1 LRFGRGG
8 FLGTV
13 ERESESH
20 LVNDESMEILADR
33 VDRIACGKC
42 GKVIDVSEL
51 ASFSDVNCPH
61 CGTQQKVPA
70 VLGSFLLAE
79 QMGAGGM
86 GAVYRAVDQALGRF
100 VAIKVMKQQ
109 LGADTELVESFL
121 REARAA
127 AALNHPN
134 IVQIYSCGQE
144 KGQPYI
150 VMELVG
156 GGRMDQLME
165 DGKKVDEVRLLQVA
179 LDVAEG
185 LKAANGANLVHG
197 DIKPA
202 NILFDQNGTA
212 KVVDFGLAQF
222 VNRQQEQ
229 GGIWG
234 TPYYI
239 SPERA
244 RGGKADHRSDIYS
257 LGATLYH
264 ALTGLP
270 PFDGKTATDVV
281 VARLKAPPVKI
292 LDLAPTLQPQTAA
305 VIERMMAADP
315 VLRYP
320 TSASLL
326 ADLRAALQAAKTAR
340 SASGRAK
347 KHHKREWGHWIV
359 GGIALLVMLGFII
372 YIIHWFRN
380 AKATAPAAD
389 VPAAT
394 NAVAGA
400 EPKADPVEPPKGPE
414 TFFRDTQEVAFVQ
427 ALVGVTNQ
435 PPVASI
441 AALDVFAAGLPP
453 NSARQAWARVL
464 QAVPCWLAGE
474 DEKAD
479 QGLRAVAAQPL
490 QQKRGHVV
498 YMPQVLALY
507 LIGDLNFSRLEKER
521 AEWPAWYGDLASGLM
536 GFRAMKKGDLDR
548 AAKSFDAYLNSEG
561 REPAW
566 VYTLRPA
573 ARIWREQLTA
583 WDKERQRLLDV
594 VAAGDLGVAR
604 EALAKTKAS
613 SPPMAQSAWKAV
625 QDQIDQVEKRLADS
639 MKAEEEAK
647 RQVLVQQE
655 KDRVTEFLGTNTH
668 FTGMAKEYRKAVPLL
683 LKLQDELQQ
692 PEGREHV
699 NVVREHMDRMENL
712 KGLLIKEMGANP
724 YRGTGQDA
732 GWEAV
737 GANVLGIRV
746 TQAGRVTQLRT
757 WAQINPRFM
766 TRLVKHYIEQG
777 SRSAAEKADL
787 YLSLAIF
794 CQYNEA
800 MPDETAATYLRLAL
814 DADRGSAAK
823 ARRLLPDVT
832 PAEPAG

>member
-1 LRFGRGG
+1 
-8 FLGTV
+8 
-13 ERESESH
+13 
-20 LVNDESMEILADR
+20 MEILADR

-70 VLGSFLLAE
+70 VLCPFLLAE

-165 DGKKVDEVRLLQVA
+165 DGKKVDEVRLLQIA

-185 LKAANGANLVHG
+185 LKAANGASLVHG

-264 ALTGLP
+264 ALTGVP

-326 ADLRAALQAAKTAR
+326 ADLRSALHAAKESR

-347 KHHKREWGHWIV
+347 KHRKREWGHLIV
-359 GGIALLVMLGFII
+359 GGIAVLMMLFFII
-372 YIIHWFRN
+372 YIIHWFKH
-380 AKATAPAAD
+380 AKPVASGPD
-389 VPAAT
+389 VPSST

-400 EPKADPVEPPKGPE
+400 EPKPDDAEPPKGPE
-414 TFFRDTQEVAFVQ
+414 TFFRDTQEVALVQ
-427 ALVGVTNQ
+427 ALAEVTNQ

-441 AALDVFAAGLPP
+441 AALDAFAAGLPQ

-464 QAVPCWLAGE
+464 QAVPYWLAGE

-479 QGLRAVAAQPL
+479 QGLRAVAVQSL

-498 YMPQVLALY
+498 YMPQVMALY
-507 LIGDLNFSRLEKER
+507 LIGDLNEARMEKER
-521 AEWPAWYGDLASGLM
+521 SDWPAWYGDLAAGLM

-548 AAKSFDAYLNSEG
+548 AAKSLDAYLNSTG
-561 REPAW
+561 KEPPWIYA
-566 VYTLRPA
+566 LQPA
-573 ARIWREQLTA
+573 ARVWREKLDGLDKEQKRLLEVVSSGDLTA
-583 WDKERQRLLDV
+583 
-594 VAAGDLGVAR
+594 AR
-604 EALAKTKAS
+604 AALAQTRSA
-613 SPPMAQSAWKAV
+613 SPPFAQSVWLVV
-625 QDQIDQVEKRLADS
+625 QEKIELAEKQLVEKAR
-639 MKAEEEAK
+639 AEEEAK
-647 RQVLVQQE
+647 RQVLVQKE
-655 KDRVTEFLGTNTH
+655 RDRVTEFLGTNTH
-668 FTGMAKEYRKAVPLL
+668 FTGVAKDYRKAVPLL
-683 LKLQDELQQ
+683 LKLQAELEQ
-692 PEGREHV
+692 PEGKEWV
-699 NVVREHMDRMENL
+699 NVVREQLDRMDNL
-712 KGLLIKEMGANP
+712 KTLLIKEMSANP
-724 YRGTGQDA
+724 YRGTGQEA

-746 TQAGRVTQLRT
+746 TQAGRVTQLRP
-757 WAQINPRFM
+757 WAQISPRFM
-766 TRLVKHYIEQG
+766 IRLVRYYIEQDT
-777 SRSAAEKADL
+777 RSAADKADL
-787 YLSLAIF
+787 YLSLAVF

-800 MPDETAATYLRLAL
+800 VPDETAAKYFQLAVET
-814 DADRGSAAK
+814 DPGCAKK
-823 ARRLLPDVT
+823 ARRLLPEVT
-832 PAEPAG
+832 PGEPAG

>member
-1 LRFGRGG
+1 
-8 FLGTV
+8 
-13 ERESESH
+13 
-20 LVNDESMEILADR
+20 MEILADR

-165 DGKKVDEVRLLQVA
+165 DGKKVDEVRLLQIA

-264 ALTGLP
+264 ALTGIP

-326 ADLRAALQAAKTAR
+326 ADLRAALHAAKEAR
-340 SASGRAK
+340 SVSGRAK
-347 KHHKREWGHWIV
+347 KHRKREWGHLIV
-359 GGIALLVMLGFII
+359 GGIAVLVMLFFIVF
-372 YIIHWFRN
+372 IIHWFKH
-380 AKATAPAAD
+380 AQPMVPGAD
-389 VPAAT
+389 VAPAT

-400 EPKADPVEPPKGPE
+400 EPKPDAAEPPKGPE
-414 TFFRDTQEVAFVQ
+414 VFFRDTQEVALVQ
-427 ALVGVTNQ
+427 ALASLTNL
-435 PPVASI
+435 PFTAASG
-441 AALDVFAAGLPP
+441 AELDAFAAALPP
-453 NSARQAWARVL
+453 NSARTSWSRVL
-464 QAVPCWLAGE
+464 QAVANWLAGE
-474 DEKAD
+474 DAKAD
-479 QGLRAVAAQPL
+479 QTLRSVAAQSL
-490 QQKRGHVV
+490 QQKRGHPV
-498 YMPQVLALY
+498 YMPQVMALY
-507 LIGDLNFSRLEKER
+507 LIGDLNDARMEKER
-521 AEWPAWYGDLASGLM
+521 ADWPSWYGDLASGLM

-548 AAKSFDAYLNSEG
+548 AAKSFDVYLNSEG
-561 REPAW
+561 KEPLW
-566 VYTLRPA
+566 VYGLRPT
-573 ARIWREQLTA
+573 ARVWRDQLDA
-583 WDKERQRLLDV
+583 LDKERQRLLEV
-594 VAAGDLGVAR
+594 VSAGDLGAAR
-604 EALAKTKAS
+604 TALAQTRAA
-613 SPPMAQSAWKAV
+613 SPPFAQSVWLVV
-625 QDQIDQVEKRLADS
+625 QEKIEQAEKQLVENAR
-639 MKAEEEAK
+639 AEEEAK

-655 KDRVTEFLGTNTH
+655 RDRVTEFLGTNTH
-668 FTGMAKEYRKAVPLL
+668 FTGAAKEYRKAVPLL
-683 LKLQDELQQ
+683 LKLQTELAQ
-692 PEGREHV
+692 PEGKEWV
-699 NVVREHMDRMENL
+699 NVVREQLDRMDNL
-712 KGLLIKEMGANP
+712 KALLIKEMTANP
-724 YRGTGQDA
+724 YRGTGQEA

-746 TQAGRVTQLRT
+746 TQAGRVTQLRP
-757 WAQINPRFM
+757 WAQISPRFM
-766 TRLVKHYIEQG
+766 IRLAKYYIEQDT
-777 SRSAAEKADL
+777 RSAADKADL
-787 YLSLAIF
+787 YLSLAVF

-800 MPDETAATYLRLAL
+800 VPDETAAKYIQLAVE
-814 DADRGSAAK
+814 ADPGAAKK
-823 ARRLLPDVT
+823 ARRLLPDVAA
-832 PAEPAG
+832 PEPAG